1 MDGDG
6 GQERP
11 VEVKEVQWMEME
23 GRRGLL
29 K

>member
-1 MDGDG
+1 MGGDG

-11 VEVKEVQWMEME
+11 VEVKEVQWVEME